1 MKTELAVEEATVRGY
16 PSGPGS
22 YAAVMSDPSRL
33 TGGTEKMRYQ
43 GRTTFKDL
51 CLDVNDVT
59 PMAEFWS
66 AALGLRIEQR
76 GSNVLLRDDVDEH
89 AVWLNVV
96 PEEKSVKQRVHLDV
110 NTDAI
115 ARLVGN
121 GATVVDTSLP
131 WTVLTDPEGGE
142 LCGFVREPDA
152 LGGYRLY
159 EVVVDSADPAAI
171 AGWWA
176 DVLGLE
182 VDSEDG
188 ASAIGPGAGLP
199 WELVFGAVP
208 EAKTVKNR
216 IHWDVWGDTSAL
228 VAAGA
233 TLLRP
238 RDGEL
243 GASLAEGEICWD
255 VLADPEGN
263 EFCVFAR
270 D

>member
-16 PSGPGS
+16 PSGPAS
-22 YAAVMSDPSRL
+22 YAATMSD
-33 TGGTEKMRYQ
+33 TGDTAQTTGDHQ
-43 GRTTFKDL
+43 TTFKDL
-51 CLDVNDVT
+51 CLDVNDAT
-59 PMAEFWS
+59 PMAAFWS
-66 AALGLRIEQR
+66 AALGLRIEDR

-96 PEEKSVKQRVHLDV
+96 PEPRTVKQRVHLDV
-110 NTDAI
+110 NTDAV

-121 GATVVDTSLP
+121 GATVIDRSLP

-142 LCGFVREPDA
+142 FCGFVRSPEV
-152 LGGYRLY
+152 LSGYLLY
-159 EVVVDSADPAAI
+159 EVVVDSSDPVAI

-176 DVLGLE
+176 GVLGLE

-188 ASAIGPGAGLP
+188 ASSIGPGAGLP

-208 EAKTVKNR
+208 EPKTVKNR
-216 IHWDVWGDTSAL
+216 IHWDVWGNTSAL
-228 VAAGA
+228 LAAGA
-233 TLLRP
+233 TLLRA
-238 RDGEL
+238 RDGDL
-243 GASLAEGEICWD
+243 GSSLAPGQIGWD